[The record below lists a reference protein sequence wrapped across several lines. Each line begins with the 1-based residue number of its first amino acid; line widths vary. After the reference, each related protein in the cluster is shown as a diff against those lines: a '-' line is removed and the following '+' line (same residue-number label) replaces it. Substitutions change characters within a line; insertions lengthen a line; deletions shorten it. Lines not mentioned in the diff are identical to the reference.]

1 MLIAHLLHS
10 TPNSN
15 GHTLL
20 CDTID
25 DALATLETAQV
36 DLRLTDDASPE
47 VAYTVIVQRWRRL
60 PHQEALVT
68 DLLGHLSRVA
78 LGLWPR
84 WYGLDDLSAI
94 QRFST
99 TRQVESQVQTLLSH
113 LQTHKPMQAAKLSLA
128 WLQAAADRCR
138 QGQAPVVARLANEL
152 QLAQLA
158 CAIEPNHLIILLAVD
173 DPQPLPFH
181 LYGLARALP
190 WFANATGAQV
200 ALLVPAV
207 LADHAELESV
217 LYGAIHLTPPPVAN
231 TLPREQQTVDDDDTE
246 QQKEIIW
253 PIRGRPHP
261 FSPGEQCLA
270 ARLALEPD
278 LAGLFH
284 CNAWVDTVRGS
295 HYLADLLWPAG
306 QVVVEIDGYHFHSK
320 RPAFH
325 ADRQRDYE
333 LLISGYLVLRLSHD
347 EVMQDVAKAVQKIR
361 DVVYF
366 RKANLS
372 R

>member
-1 MLIAHLLHS
+1 LLHS

-25 DALATLETAQV
+25 DALATVETAQV
-36 DLRLTDDASPE
+36 DLRLNGSAPTHAG
-47 VAYTVIVQRWRRL
+47 YTVIVQRWRRL

-68 DLLGHLSRVA
+68 DLLGHLSRIA

-84 WYGLDDLSAI
+84 WYGFDDLSTI

-99 TRQVESQVQTLLSH
+99 TLHVESQVQMLLRH
-113 LQTHKPMQAAKLSLA
+113 LQTHASFQAAKLSLS
-128 WLQAAADRCR
+128 WLQAAAERCR
-138 QGQAPVVARLANEL
+138 QGQAPVLARLSTEL

-158 CAIEPNHLIILLAVD
+158 CAIEPKRLIILLAVD
-173 DPQPLPFH
+173 DPQPPPFH

-190 WFANATGAQV
+190 WLANATTAQV
-200 ALLVPAV
+200 ALLVPAA

-217 LYGAIHLTPPPVAN
+217 LYDAIHLTPLPATVKPPAIPAVEN
-231 TLPREQQTVDDDDTE
+231 DDTE
-246 QQKEIIW
+246 QQKEVIW

-261 FSPGEQCLA
+261 FSPGEQRLA
-270 ARLALEPD
+270 AQLAQEPD
-278 LAGLFH
+278 LASLFL
-284 CNAWVDTVRGS
+284 CNAWVDTIRGS

-306 QVVVEIDGYHFHSK
+306 QVVVEVDGYHVHSK

-347 EVMQDVAKAVQKIR
+347 EVMQDVALAVHKIR
-361 DVVYF
+361 DVVCF
-366 RKANLS
+366 RKATLS